1 MIVRDFEGK
10 RILLGICG
18 GIAAYKAA
26 YLVRELTELG
36 AEVQVV
42 MTDSAQAFITPMTLQ
57 ALSGRAVRCTLFD
70 EEAERAMGHIE
81 LARWAD
87 ACVIAPASANMMA
100 KLAYGMADDLLSTLA
115 LVLEVPLL
123 ICPAMNQSMWKHPAV
138 QTNLETLR
146 SRGVQIVGPGEGA
159 QACGETGF
167 GRMSEV
173 HSIISAL
180 RLHDINQCLYGKRV
194 LITAGPTYEAID
206 PVRYVG
212 NRSSG
217 KMGYALAEA
226 TKVAGADVI
235 LISGPSTLT
244 PPEGVTMIRV
254 ETAAEMH
261 QAVMD
266 ALEPGMVF
274 IGAAAVSDYCVD
286 RPSDKKIKKQGTE
299 NRSLNLTLN
308 PDILT
313 DVVTSKKA
321 LFVMGFA
328 AETDDMLTH
337 AREKL
342 QRKKLDCIVANW
354 VGAGR
359 GFDVDIHEVTVITQE
374 TEHVLPHAHKVKL
387 AGELVAIIATSLQNS
402 DHRHD

>member
-1 MIVRDFEGK
+1 MRDFEGK

-18 GIAAYKAA
+18 GIAAYKTA
-26 YLVRELTELG
+26 YLVRELTKLG

-42 MTDSAQAFITPMTLQ
+42 MTDSAQVFITPMTLQ

-87 ACVIAPASANMMA
+87 ACVIAPVSANMMA

-115 LVLEVPLL
+115 LVLEAPLL

-138 QTNLETLR
+138 QTNCETLR
-146 SRGVQIVGPGEGA
+146 SRGVQIVGPGEGE

-173 HSIISAL
+173 HSILSAL
-180 RLHDINQCLYGKRV
+180 RLHKINQCLEGQRV

-206 PVRYVG
+206 PVRYLG

-226 TKVAGADVI
+226 AKIAGAEVI
-235 LISGPSTLT
+235 LISGPSALT
-244 PPEGVTMIRV
+244 PPEGVAMTCV
-254 ETAAEMH
+254 ETAGDMH

-266 ALEPGMVF
+266 TLEPGTIF
-274 IGAAAVSDYCVD
+274 IGTAAVSDYCVD
-286 RPSDKKIKKQGTE
+286 TPSDKKIKKQGTE
-299 NRSLNLTLN
+299 NLSLNLNLN
-308 PDILT
+308 ADILT
-313 DVVTSKKA
+313 DVVKSKKA
-321 LFVMGFA
+321 SFVMGFA
-328 AETDDMLTH
+328 AETHDMLTH
-337 AREKL
+337 ACEKL
-342 QRKKLDCIVANW
+342 QRKGLDCIVANW
-354 VGAGR
+354 VGDGR
-359 GFDVDIHEVTVITQE
+359 GFDVDEHEVTVITQD
-374 TEHVLPHAHKVKL
+374 TEQTLPHAHKVRL
-387 AGELVAIIATSLQNS
+387 AGELVAFIASSLQNS
-402 DHRHD
+402 GHLHD